1 MSERAETL
9 KYPRAQMVCTA
20 ASKAPCL
27 LIRIKAAGLTGFLS
41 QAALI

>member
-1 MSERAETL
+1 MSERAETPKCL
-9 KYPRAQMVCTA
+9 HAHMVCTA

-27 LIRIKAAGLTGFLS
+27 LIRIKAAGLTLS